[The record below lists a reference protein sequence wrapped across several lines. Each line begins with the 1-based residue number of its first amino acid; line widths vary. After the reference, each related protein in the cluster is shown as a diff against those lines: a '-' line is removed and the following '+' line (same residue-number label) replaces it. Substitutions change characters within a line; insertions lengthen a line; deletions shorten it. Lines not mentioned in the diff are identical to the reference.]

1 MAAPLVCLMCLLM
14 GVGPVPNAAASAFLF
29 HLSSFC
35 CILSS
40 HSLSFCSSADH
51 LVYLFSVS
59 IPLIVGSSFSS
70 SHPEKE
76 GKKLIKACDIH
87 CVTIEITI
95 NATAINT

>member
-14 GVGPVPNAAASAFLF
+14 GGGPVLNAAASAFPF
-29 HLSSFC
+29 HLSSSC
-35 CILSS
+35 RCLSS

-51 LVYLFSVS
+51 LVYLSPVS
-59 IPLIVGSSFSS
+59 IPLVVGSSFPS

-87 CVTIEITI
+87 CVMIEITI